1 MTRDEATVTC
11 DERRR
16 VAERLRGLNGN
27 ASRVRRAYEA
37 EGISIFCDDQADYYQ
52 ICNAIAGY
60 LPAEHM
66 HPCDY
71 DELHLRLADLIEPP
85 ACPARV
91 VRSYAEE
98 VDWHTGESP
107 LVHELR
113 LLADRMEREC
123 APVDRDAL
131 LALADDVDGAA
142 DDSGGFEPLAGMLR
156 DIARHIR
163 EACGEAVA

>member
-1 MTRDEATVTC
+1 MTARTD

-71 DELHLRLADLIEPP
+71 EELHARLADLIDPDTTTDTTKTP
-85 ACPARV
+85 
-91 VRSYAEE
+91 
-98 VDWHTGESP
+98 
-107 LVHELR
+107 ELTTK
-113 LLADRMEREC
+113 C
-123 APVDRDAL
+123 DRDAL
-131 LALADDVDGAA
+131 LALADEMENDTWYET
-142 DDSGGFEPLAGMLR
+142 GFDHL
-156 DIARHIR
+156 IAVRFARRIR
-163 EACGEAVA
+163 EALGVTDHADA